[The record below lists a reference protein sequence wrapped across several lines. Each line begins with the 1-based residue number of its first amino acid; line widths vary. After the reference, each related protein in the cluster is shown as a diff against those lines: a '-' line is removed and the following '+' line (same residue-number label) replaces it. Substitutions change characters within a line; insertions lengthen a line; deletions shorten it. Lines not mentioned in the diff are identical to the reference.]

1 MTFEPTEAQ
10 AAVAATARAFA
21 RERIAP
27 VAAENDRQGRFP
39 ADLVR
44 GLGELGLLAV
54 NVPAAYGGSEAGAVA
69 YALALTE
76 IAAADCATAVIMAV
90 TNMVGDVIARFGT

>member
-10 AAVAATARAFA
+10 AAVAATARAYA

-27 VAAENDRQGRFP
+27 AVRENDRSEKFP
-39 ADLVR
+39 FQLIR

-54 NVPAAYGGSEAGAVA
+54 NVPAEHGGSEAGAVA
-69 YALALTE
+69 SALSMMEQVALLLRRL
-76 IAAADCATAVIMAV
+76 AS
-90 TNMVGDVIARFGT
+90 RR